1 MSIGGAVDKLTQQ
14 PLPKHYGI
22 DLDAIYDR
30 RREISDILTLN
41 RKAFDPSVLDT
52 LSQLS
57 PLILDIKMVNED
69 FTKIKYYEDGE
80 YYKSHQDVARFTMLT
95 YLYKEPKAFT
105 GGDLYFEDFNY
116 TIPIE
121 NNMLVFFTGC
131 IHHTSTEL
139 KMTDHINKK
148 CSGYGKY
155 TIAQFLGARG

>member
-1 MSIGGAVDKLTQQ
+1 MSIGGAMDQLTQL
-14 PLPKHYGI
+14 PLPKHYGLA
-22 DLDAIYDR
+22 LDDIYNQ

-41 RKAFDPSVLDT
+41 RKAFDKSLLDT

-57 PLILDIKMVNED
+57 PLILDIRDVNED
-69 FTKIKYYEDGE
+69 STKIKYYENGE
-80 YYKSHQDVARFTMLT
+80 YYKSHRDNPRFTMLT

-131 IHHTSTEL
+131 IRHASTGI

-155 TIAQFLGARG
+155 TITQFSGLKG

>member
-1 MSIGGAVDKLTQQ
+1 MSLGGARDQLTQL
-14 PLPKHYGI
+14 PLLKHYGI
-22 DLDAIYDR
+22 ELDTVYNQ

-41 RKAFDPSVLDT
+41 RKAFDKSFLDT

-57 PLILDIKMVNED
+57 PLILDIKLVNED

-80 YYKSHQDVARFTMLT
+80 YYKSHQDNARFTMLT

-121 NNMLVFFTGC
+121 NNMLIFFTGC
-131 IHHTSTEL
+131 INHTSTEL

-148 CSGYGKY
+148 C
-155 TIAQFLGARG
+155 

>member
-1 MSIGGAVDKLTQQ
+1 MSLGGARDQLTQL

-22 DLDAIYDR
+22 DLDAIYNQ

-41 RKAFDPSVLDT
+41 RKAFDKSVIDT

-57 PLILDIKMVNED
+57 PLILDIKMANED
-69 FTKIKYYEDGE
+69 YTKIKYYEDGE
-80 YYKSHQDVARFTMLT
+80 YYKSHQDLARFSMVT

-116 TIPIE
+116 TISIE

-131 IHHTSTEL
+131 INHASTEL
-139 KMTDHINKK
+139 TMTDHINKK

-155 TIAQFLGARG
+155 TITQFLNVKG